1 MKDIVRY
8 KLPIHHSEYICIG
21 WQAPIQSI
29 CVHYLDRPW
38 LTNMTF
44 RYASISCT
52 DNSILP
58 IFCHDLVKCITAY
71 IQLSKHLKG
80 QLGPPLSH
88 VTFFGPKEV
97 SWRLGAPLS
106 HITFFGSSEVSWA
119 PSWVISLFFF
129 NQRRSVRAPCES
141 ALASYM

>member
-1 MKDIVRY
+1 
-8 KLPIHHSEYICIG
+8 
-21 WQAPIQSI
+21 
-29 CVHYLDRPW
+29 
-38 LTNMTF
+38 MTF

-106 HITFFGSSEVSWA
+106 HITFFGSSGVSWA
-119 PSWVISLFFF
+119 PLIFVIFLHRQNFWRIKFTPKKRVNYDKIHSKLPFFCAITAKYTVNCQF
-129 NQRRSVRAPCES
+129 F
-141 ALASYM
+141 ALNL